1 MLDTST
7 QNRIVRFGVT
17 VRILF
22 SLIQLMYL
30 CFYFLFLGQFHR
42 MHALLGQITQTP
54 ALPFALLVA
63 SAVVGIPIRLYTLS
77 ATVIGYRELPAK
89 YLKLFP
95 FLVPLDI
102 LWALAPFLLVKGIG
116 IVPALLGTAALLY
129 APFSQRTILSVKD
142 DKGKRT
148 GNS

>member
-1 MLDTST
+1 VLDTST

-22 SLIQLMYL
+22 SLIQIMYL
-30 CFYFLFLGQFHR
+30 SFYFLFLGQFHR
-42 MHALLGQITQTP
+42 MHDLLGQITQTP
-54 ALPFALLVA
+54 GLPFALLVA
-63 SAVVGIPIRLYTLS
+63 SAVIGIPIRLYTLS

-95 FLVPLDI
+95 FLVPMDI

-116 IVPALLGTAALLY
+116 IVPALLGTAVLLY
-129 APFSQRTILSVKD
+129 APFSQRTILSVRS
-142 DKGKRT
+142 DKAKR
-148 GNS
+148 S